1 MDYIAV
7 TGGKRLRGEIPISGA
22 KNSVLPLLA
31 ATILFREPCTLSGCP
46 RLTDVEAAIEILRCL
61 GCQVFREN
69 DRITVDSRTLSGC
82 EISQPMM
89 KKMRSSILFLG
100 PLMARTGRCSLY
112 QPGGCKLGARPID
125 LHLKGVEQLGAK
137 TTWDGSRLTCCGKL
151 IGKIYVLPYPSVG
164 ATENIIM
171 AALGAAGMTTIFN
184 AAREPEVGDLI
195 GFLTKGGAKIQGR
208 GTSVLR
214 IWGGLPKS
222 ADYRVV
228 PDRAEA
234 ATYLAASAAA
244 GGSVC
249 LKSVIPSHLTSVLAC
264 YKKAGCK
271 IRIDKDEI
279 FMQVPERLFG
289 AGFIRTEPYPGFP
302 TDAQAPVMA
311 SLVKAQGVTV
321 FDECV
326 FSDRYRH
333 VPGLK
338 AMGADI
344 ETVSSLAVVSG
355 TEETFGAAVEA
366 TDLRGGAAM
375 VVAAL
380 GASGESQIFGIEHL
394 RRGYENMEV
403 KLQNVGAD
411 IREVR
416 SETGRTK

>member
-1 MDYIAV
+1 
-7 TGGKRLRGEIPISGA
+7 
-22 KNSVLPLLA
+22 
-31 ATILFREPCTLSGCP
+31 
-46 RLTDVEAAIEILRCL
+46 
-61 GCQVFREN
+61 
-69 DRITVDSRTLSGC
+69 
-82 EISQPMM
+82 
-89 KKMRSSILFLG
+89 MRSSILFLG
-100 PLMARTGRCSLY
+100 PLLARTGRCSLY

-151 IGKIYVLPYPSVG
+151 VGKTYVLPYPSVG

-171 AALGAAGMTTIFN
+171 AALGAEGMTTVFN
-184 AAREPEVGDLI
+184 AAREPEIGDLI

-214 IWGGLPKS
+214 IWGGLPKG

-234 ATYLAASAAA
+234 ATYLAAGGAA
-244 GGSVC
+244 GGRIC
-249 LKSVIPSHLTSVLAC
+249 LKNVCPSHLAPVIAC

-271 IRIDKDEI
+271 IRISKDEI
-279 FMQVPERLFG
+279 FMQVPERLSG

-333 VPGLK
+333 VPGLQ

-344 ETVSSLAVVSG
+344 ETVSSLGVVSG
-355 TEETFGAAVEA
+355 VEETHGAIMEA

-380 GASGESQIFGIEHL
+380 GAVGESQIFGLEHL
-394 RRGYENMEV
+394 QRGYEHMEV
-403 KLQNVGAD
+403 KLQNAGAD

-416 SETGRTK
+416 SETVK